1 MTQTHSAEIIDLI
14 QPALLEDPEFL
25 RGLLQSMLQKLVNG
39 QFAQHMGV
47 EKYERNE
54 VRSGYRNGSYRRG

>member
-1 MTQTHSAEIIDLI
+1 MTQAYSAEIIDLI
-14 QPALLEDPEFL
+14 QSALLEDPEFL

-47 EKYERNE
+47 EKYERSE
-54 VRSGYRNGSYRRG
+54 T